1 MNFQIYTMYVNR
13 KDLLQDAVRSVAPY
27 EDRLV
32 VLDNSLRQDLVLPG
46 FSGEIFTPHV
56 PLFCNQS
63 YNLILKLVQERNQSV
78 FFIMHS
84 DAVVSQEVI
93 EQLLGIAETL
103 TQQNRRW
110 GVLFTSHDVL
120 CLCNAAVLKDFL
132 WDQYL
137 PLYFT
142 DVDYYYRLRLAGVE
156 VLETGLSVGHQEG
169 GSTTLQA
176 DLALRTFVQSNYPGW
191 LRYYLEKWGGE
202 RDHERFVQPFNQAPP
217 SLPNVSVTLHPAQH
231 S

>member
-13 KDLLQDAVRSVAPY
+13 KDLLQDAIRSVGPY
-27 EDRLV
+27 ENRLV
-32 VLDNSLRQDLVLPG
+32 VLDNSLTQDLALEG
-46 FSGEIFTPHV
+46 FSGEIFKPHA

-63 YNLILKLVQERNQSV
+63 YNLILKLAQQREQPV

-93 EQLLGIAETL
+93 EKLLVIAETL
-103 TQQNRRW
+103 TQQQRRW

-120 CLCNAAVLKDFL
+120 CLCNTEILKDFL

-137 PLYFT
+137 PLYYT

-156 VLETGLSVGHQEG
+156 VLETHLSVGHQEG

-176 DLALRTFVQSNYPGW
+176 DLALKTFVQSNYSAW
-191 LRYYLEKWGGE
+191 QHYYREKWGGE
-202 RDHERFVQPFNQAPP
+202 RDQERYTQPFNQTIP
-217 SLPNVSVTLHPAQH
+217 LPNVSVTLRPAQH
-231 S
+231 G